1 MRFPIEKTSSS
12 RSIVIGLIFLIAAVY
27 GRVYRLDFVHY
38 DDTEYVWRNAV
49 VLKGLSLDGLLWA
62 MKTGHASNWHPLTW
76 VSHMVDMSLFGG
88 HPSGHHLMN
97 VLFHALNS
105 VLLYLF
111 WAKVTGNRWP
121 AAALAG
127 LFALHPLHVES
138 VAWISERK
146 DVLSTCFLLLTLF
159 SWNRFVNHQSLGN
172 YLIALMCFVFG
183 LMAKPMVVTLP
194 CLLLLLDFWPYERHR
209 HPNAVTLIHGS
220 SVTGFYQRCF
230 WLLVEKAPF
239 FLLSAIS
246 SLMTVVVQRKAMGS
260 LEALPLSVRMANA
273 LTAYARYIAKLLWP
287 SDLAVFYPFP
297 ESIPWW
303 QIAASLLMLLSIS
316 AYLWRKREKHPY
328 GIVGWLWF
336 LGTLVPVIGLVQVGG
351 QSMADRYTYIPS
363 IGFFL
368 GPCWWA
374 ADRIRHR
381 PAWNRPVVIGY
392 AAILGWMA
400 AVTFIQIGYWQN
412 TLTLFRHAETV
423 TGPNHVAQINL
434 GVFIAE
440 RDGPEAALPYFL
452 RAIQIKP
459 NDVEARF
466 NAGLACRKIG
476 RYAEA
481 AEHYRM
487 AVSLNPG
494 YVNAWNNLG
503 VVLDLMGDREA
514 ARAAF
519 ERALAIDPD
528 DEAARINLNKV
539 KGNLNGRFS
548 DGSAD
553 FQDGT
558 QHGGSV
564 SVPAVLQ
571 PDG

>member
-1 MRFPIEKTSSS
+1 MRLPIENIPSSS
-12 RSIVIGLIFLIAAVY
+12 RSIAIGLVVLIVVVY

-49 VLKGLSLDGLLWA
+49 VLKGLSLDGLRWA
-62 MKTGHASNWHPLTW
+62 MRTGHASNWHPLTW
-76 VSHMVDMSLFGG
+76 ISHMVDVSLFGG
-88 HPSGHHLMN
+88 YPSGHHLMN
-97 VLFHALNS
+97 VVFHALNS
-105 VLLYLF
+105 VLIFLF
-111 WAKVTGNRWP
+111 WTHVTENRWP
-121 AAALAG
+121 AALLAG
-127 LFALHPLHVES
+127 LFALHPMHVES

-146 DVLSTCFLLLTLF
+146 DVLSTFFLLLTLF
-159 SWNRFVNHQSLGN
+159 SWDRFVKQQRLGN
-172 YLIALMCFVFG
+172 YLVALMCFVFG

-209 HPNAVTLIHGS
+209 HPNAVTLVQGVRAEGS
-220 SVTGFYQRCF
+220 FQRCF
-230 WLLVEKAPF
+230 WLAVEKAPF
-239 FLLSAIS
+239 FLLSIIS

-260 LEALPLSVRMANA
+260 LEALPLTVRVANA
-273 LTAYARYIAKLLWP
+273 LTAYVRYMAKLLWP

-297 ESIPWW
+297 ESLPAW
-303 QIAASLLMLLSIS
+303 QTAASLLILLSIS
-316 AYLWRKREKHPY
+316 TFLWWKRKEYPY

-381 PAWNRPVVIGY
+381 PAWKRPIVFGY
-392 AAILGWMA
+392 AVLLGWMGA
-400 AVTFIQIGYWQN
+400 LTFIQIGHWQN
-412 TLTLFRHAETV
+412 TLTLFRHAESV

-434 GVFIAE
+434 GVYIAE

-466 NAGLACRKIG
+466 NAGLAFRKIG

-481 AEHYRM
+481 AEHYRV

-494 YVNAWNNLG
+494 YVEAWNNLG
-503 VVLDLMGDREA
+503 VVLDLMGNREA
-514 ARAAF
+514 ARTAF
-519 ERALAIDPD
+519 ERALAIDPEY
-528 DEAARINLNKV
+528 EAAQINVNKLER
-539 KGNLNGRFS
+539 KS
-548 DGSAD
+548 
-553 FQDGT
+553 
-558 QHGGSV
+558 
-564 SVPAVLQ
+564 P
-571 PDG
+571 